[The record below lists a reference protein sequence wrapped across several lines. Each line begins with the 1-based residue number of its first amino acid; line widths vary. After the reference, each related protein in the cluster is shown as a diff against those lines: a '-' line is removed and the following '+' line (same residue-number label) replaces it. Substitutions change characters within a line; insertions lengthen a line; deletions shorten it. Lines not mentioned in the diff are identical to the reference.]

1 MKIIGEKSLSSN
13 VIIGLDVIFAI
24 ISLIDIWVFSVILK
38 VVVHISMNE
47 NIQSNVTDLVF
58 FATLLITGIIALLV
72 IYQLIKIFKNLKK
85 NILFCNDNLVSLK
98 KITIK
103 CFILSVLYL
112 ALAIIGYTFLLK
124 LFIFSSSFM
133 QINMV
138 SHKYLKPLVYL
149 LKLNLFSSL
158 TINLFISVSFI
169 FYLIPFLF

>member
-13 VIIGLDVIFAI
+13 VIMGLNAIFAI

-103 CFILSVLYL
+103 
-112 ALAIIGYTFLLK
+112 
-124 LFIFSSSFM
+124 
-133 QINMV
+133 
-138 SHKYLKPLVYL
+138 
-149 LKLNLFSSL
+149 
-158 TINLFISVSFI
+158 
-169 FYLIPFLF
+169 

>member
-1 MKIIGEKSLSSN
+1 MKIIGEKGLSSN
-13 VIIGLDVIFAI
+13 VIMGLNAIFAI

-112 ALAIIGYTFLLK
+112 ALAIIVLIIMKNATNEIVYYALA
-124 LFIFSSSFM
+124 FSIILMLVFM
-133 QINMV
+133 VNGIGIKILCEIYKKAIEYKEEND
-138 SHKYLKPLVYL
+138 
-149 LKLNLFSSL
+149 F
-158 TINLFISVSFI
+158 TI
-169 FYLIPFLF
+169 

>member
-1 MKIIGEKSLSSN
+1 MKILGEKSLSSN

-112 ALAIIGYTFLLK
+112 ALAIIVLIIMKNATNEIVYYALA
-124 LFIFSSSFM
+124 FSIILMLVFM
-133 QINMV
+133 VNGIGIKILCEIYKKAIEYKEEND
-138 SHKYLKPLVYL
+138 
-149 LKLNLFSSL
+149 F
-158 TINLFISVSFI
+158 TI
-169 FYLIPFLF
+169 

>member
-13 VIIGLDVIFAI
+13 VIMGLNAIFAI

-112 ALAIIGYTFLLK
+112 ALAIIVLIIMKNATNEIVYYALA
-124 LFIFSSSFM
+124 FSIILMLVFM
-133 QINMV
+133 VNGIGIKILCEIYKKAIEYKEEND
-138 SHKYLKPLVYL
+138 
-149 LKLNLFSSL
+149 F
-158 TINLFISVSFI
+158 TI
-169 FYLIPFLF
+169 